1 MRKPKFSA
9 VAFLLCL
16 ACSSYGLHKE
26 PAYQKSG
33 SPAPVKGLKLIGIIG
48 EVRLGSKQLYLP
60 TGVTVDILGNVFI
73 TDTGND
79 RVVKCDGEG
88 RFLAEIGGFGEKTG
102 EFNRPTYLTTDNGLN
117 VYVVDAQNNRLQR
130 FDHNLNFISTMQ
142 PQKDDFSYR
151 FGMLEGI
158 AITPSGEI
166 LVSDM
171 EEDIILKLNSFYEY
185 ERSLGA
191 SGELLRDPSGVYVA
205 SNGNIFVADSQ
216 NDRVVVF
223 NPFGEMIRSFGER
236 DLKNPRGVAVGQDEL
251 VYVANTG
258 RNSVM
263 VFDQKGQLTWVEDG
277 SSGISP
283 LMMSRPTDLELGKGN
298 RLYVVDSGNNRI
310 LIFELLR

>member
-1 MRKPKFSA
+1 MRKFIA

-26 PAYQKSG
+26 SAYQKSD
-33 SPAPVKGLKLIGIIG
+33 SPAPVKGLKLVGSIGKD
-48 EVRLGSKQLYLP
+48 RLGSRQLYLP
-60 TGVTVDILGNVFI
+60 TGVTVDFLGNVFI

-88 RFLAEIGGFGEKTG
+88 RFLAEVGGFGEETG
-102 EFNRPTYLTTDNGLN
+102 EFNRPTYITTDNGLN

-130 FDHNLNFISTMQ
+130 FDHNLNFISTLQ
-142 PQKDDFSYR
+142 PQKEDFSHR

-171 EEDIILKLNSFYEY
+171 EEDVILKLNSFYEY

-191 SGELLRDPSGVYVA
+191 SGELLRDPSGVFVA
-205 SNGNIFVADSQ
+205 SNGNVFVADSQ
-216 NDRVVVF
+216 NDRVVIF

-236 DLKNPRGVAVGQDEL
+236 DLKSPKGVAVGQDQL

-258 RNSVM
+258 RNSV
-263 VFDQKGQLTWVEDG
+263 VLFDQKGQLIWEEDG
-277 SSGISP
+277 SSGIP
-283 LMMSRPTDLELGKGN
+283 NLKMSRPTDLKLGRGD
-298 RLYVVDSGNNRI
+298 RLFVVDSGNNRI